1 MFKKRSYTPF
11 YNFSKTS
18 FVRGIQCRKIL
29 FLDKYK
35 SSLKTPPDA
44 DTRARFA
51 SGIEFEAR
59 YKSTF
64 PGAVNMKE
72 RFKYTSPEYVEATS
86 QLLGNEGEVTV
97 FEAAIMYK
105 DVLVLTDVL
114 RKNADGTYDIF
125 EVKHSDKVNTAIE
138 WDLSVQYYVCKNALR
153 NIRTFNL
160 VNRVGEA
167 DFAVTDYKAFAEER
181 LPEVERC
188 LAEFRDVLQG
198 LEPEVEMGPQC
209 EEPYKCD
216 FQNYCRQLK
225 AFRNS

>member
-44 DTRARFA
+44 ETRARFA

-114 RKNADGTYDIF
+114 RKNVDGTFDIF

-138 WDLSVQYYVCKNALR
+138 WDLSVQYYVCKNALG

-160 VNRVGEA
+160 VNRKEETEFEFV
-167 DFAVTDYKAFAEER
+167 VTDMKETCEER
-181 LPEVERC
+181 LPEVEAY
-188 LAEFRDVLQG
+188 LTEFRQVLQG
-198 LEPEVEMGPQC
+198 PEPNVPMGPQC

-216 FQNYCRQLK
+216 FQDYCKKLR
-225 AFRNS
+225 